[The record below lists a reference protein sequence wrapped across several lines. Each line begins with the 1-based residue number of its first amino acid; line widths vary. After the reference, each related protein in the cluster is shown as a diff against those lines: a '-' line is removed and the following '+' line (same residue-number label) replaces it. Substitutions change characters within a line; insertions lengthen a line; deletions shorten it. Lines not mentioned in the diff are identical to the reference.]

1 MATQAARLPVFGP
14 VDIAAFAIDELA
26 DFRLRTGRHAVVLR
40 TVGHRDRG
48 GFFRDPRCCTESFAG
63 ACDVHELLSKR
74 GDWSGARSDRGGC
87 RRCACIYR
95 EGGAGAASCVDR
107 GGGLSHCP
115 CRSLRGAVHFPSAQR
130 HHDIRDEVRMSNRA
144 EAFEHWIRTS
154 FVQMNTELEN
164 LYFAKADRA
173 QVIGCGDPIKAS
185 LRDEGHTHVVALLAE
200 GNTGEGFDS
209 AYGVLGSVGLYLGAL
224 RRHELTNPAREERSP
239 FPEASSLALH
249 VGASLGMAPRFST
262 GHLATHNRARAG
274 VRKSFTSLR
283 DEFLFIDENTRGILS
298 LQRAADALASIVHLG
313 VSSPVADIMFD
324 AAKQALRDVI
334 RFNGR
339 LMNQLGVERVVYSV
353 RPYYKPYRVGRQEY
367 RGANAGD
374 FSGINE
380 IDLLLGLCR
389 ANDPYYAQLLVDK
402 MLFMIP
408 ADQARLR
415 DCMTRTSLLDELL
428 ALIDTHAQ
436 EEWFQRNAAAYLEVC
451 DLFGQSAAQHHD
463 DLVKR
468 FIAVP
473 AAALEARDLEG
484 ITASGPP
491 LPVLLRSL
499 EVLRDLRL
507 AADRTDIASRHA
519 DLKRLRAVV
528 AGDRPLAAA

>member
-1 MATQAARLPVFGP
+1 
-14 VDIAAFAIDELA
+14 
-26 DFRLRTGRHAVVLR
+26 
-40 TVGHRDRG
+40 
-48 GFFRDPRCCTESFAG
+48 
-63 ACDVHELLSKR
+63 
-74 GDWSGARSDRGGC
+74 
-87 RRCACIYR
+87 
-95 EGGAGAASCVDR
+95 
-107 GGGLSHCP
+107 
-115 CRSLRGAVHFPSAQR
+115 
-130 HHDIRDEVRMSNRA
+130 MSSRA

-164 LYFAKADRA
+164 LYFAQEDRA
-173 QVIGCGDPIKAS
+173 QVIGCGDPIKSS

-209 AYGVLGSVGLYLGAL
+209 AYGVLGSVGLYLAAL

-249 VGASLGMAPRFST
+249 VGSSLGMAPRFST
-262 GHLATHNRARAG
+262 GHLATHNKARAG

-283 DEFLFIDENTRGILS
+283 DESLFIDENTRGILS
-298 LQRAADALASIVHLG
+298 LQRAADALSSIVPLG
-313 VSSPVADIMFD
+313 VSSPVTDVLFD
-324 AAKQALRDVI
+324 AAQQALRDVM
-334 RFNGR
+334 RFNDR
-339 LMNQLGVERVVYSV
+339 LMKLLNVERFFYSV

-402 MLFMIP
+402 MLFMLP
-408 ADQARLR
+408 SDQARLR

-428 ALIDTHAQ
+428 SLIDVHSQAG
-436 EEWFQRNAAAYLEVC
+436 WFQQNARAYLEVC
-451 DLFGQSAAQHHD
+451 DLFGQAAAQHHD
-463 DLVKR
+463 GLVRR
-468 FIAVP
+468 FIENP
-473 AAALEARDLEG
+473 ATHLSEQGLEG

-507 AADRTDIASRHA
+507 AADRRDIATRHD
-519 DLKRLRAVV
+519 DLARLRRVV
-528 AGDRPLAAA
+528 K